1 MNAHEQLT
9 NSELVDML
17 FAMAE
22 AYKIALKGAD
32 NEASYMLI
40 EVAKRLKVYQEIE
53 IAKERLH

>member
-1 MNAHEQLT
+1 MNTHKQSTT
-9 NSELVDML
+9 NELIDML

-32 NEASYMLI
+32 SEASYILI
-40 EVAKRLKVYQEIE
+40 EVAKRLQVYQEIE

>member
-1 MNAHEQLT
+1 
-9 NSELVDML
+9 ML
-17 FAMAE
+17 FGMAD

-40 EVAKRLKVYQEIE
+40 EVAKRLQVYQEIE

>member
-1 MNAHEQLT
+1 
-9 NSELVDML
+9 ML